1 MRIIEPFVEILQPI
15 DGKGMLQRIEECGR
29 TAYQSDSDG
38 TMDGTEA
45 FVRKLLKRGHESVLE
60 HCSFTM
66 RIICDRGVSHELV
79 RHRLASYTQES
90 TRYCAYTKCKFGG
103 EITVIRPSFLGEGT
117 TLSQKIWEEACEA
130 AEKAYFALI
139 DEGCSP
145 QEARSVLPNSLKTEI
160 MMTANLRE
168 WRHFFKLRCSKA
180 AHPDMRKIAI
190 QGLYES
196 YKEIPVVFDDIF
208 DFTIGK

>member
-29 TAYQSDSDG
+29 TAYQSESDG
-38 TMDGTEA
+38 TMYTTED
-45 FVRKLLKRGHESVLE
+45 FVRKLLKREHESVLE

-90 TRYCAYTKCKFGG
+90 TRYCAYNKGKFGG
-103 EITVIRPSFLGEGT
+103 QITVIRPLFAEDGT
-117 TLSQKIWEEACEA
+117 EKSKIWEESCEA
-130 AEKAYFALI
+130 AERAYFELL
-139 DEGCSP
+139 DGGCSP
-145 QEARSVLPNSLKTEI
+145 QQARSVLPNSLKTEV

-180 AHPDMRKIAI
+180 SHPDMRRIAI
-190 QGLYES
+190 QGLYAAHRQ
-196 YKEIPVVFDDIF
+196 IPVVFDDVFEHI
-208 DFTIGK
+208 TEE